1 MLNMNKTNNNS
12 DSFISK
18 NLYVI
23 IFFVLGFLI
32 YGNSLLNDYALDDA
46 IVITKNQFTK
56 KGFDGIPD
64 LLTNEGFTG
73 FFGKKKD
80 LVAGG
85 RYRPLSLVTFAI
97 EYQFFG
103 QNPFISHLI
112 NIILYI
118 LTTILLFNILVYF
131 FKESFK
137 KHKYIN
143 IPFIASL
150 LFLAHPIHTEV
161 VANIKGRDE
170 IMTVLGSLGALYY
183 TLRYLDTDKIKY
195 LVFSSIVLFL
205 GLMSKENAITFLA
218 VIPLSVYYF
227 TNHSLKRNFIA
238 LLPLIAVSVIY
249 LFIRNQ
255 VIGFTIG
262 ASAGEL
268 MNNPYLH
275 ATTGE
280 KFATIFYTMVLYI
293 KLLIFPHPL
302 TYDYYPKQIPIIEW
316 SDFRAIIS
324 LAIYLGM
331 GAIALIGLKKK
342 TVISYGIWFYLIT
355 FSVVSNLV
363 FNVGTFM
370 NERFMYFSSIG
381 AFIIIAY
388 LLVKYL
394 SNKPKVIFAILGV
407 VLVLYSGKTI
417 SRNTAWENDYVL
429 FTTDVKTSSE
439 SAKSNTS
446 AGGKTLELAGY
457 LEKIIKDK
465 ISNPK
470 VLKERL
476 EKTTMTSTEVDELME
491 GKTAQAINSRIN
503 TRIKELQKM
512 SLTYLE
518 KAVKIHPTYNDALLL
533 LGNIRYDINEK
544 DIDGVWD
551 AYNRILTRNPKY
563 YRVYQ
568 NLGIILN
575 DSVPADK
582 RIEIFTKLYKYD
594 SNNFDVNYQLGH
606 IWGRYKGNVDT
617 AIYFLNRAVQLNPKS
632 EKAYKDLGVAY
643 GINKDYKNAL
653 AAMNKSFELDPEDD
667 QLLLNIGITYMQLK
681 DFKQAAQIFEK
692 VLNLNPKS
700 QPAINS
706 LIVAYMNS
714 KQYDKAINILQPM
727 YQQNANDFNLN
738 YNLGAAYQGK
748 GDLKMA
754 KSYLSKARQINPQ
767 MYHQLTG
774 Q

>member
-1 MLNMNKTNNNS
+1 MSKTVNKSDNFLN
-12 DSFISK
+12 K
-18 NLYVI
+18 NIYII

-32 YGNSLLNDYALDDA
+32 YGNSLFNDYALDDA
-46 IVITKNQFTK
+46 IVITQNTFTK

-118 LTTILLFNILVYF
+118 LTTILLFKLLVYF
-131 FKESFK
+131 FKDSFE
-137 KHKYIN
+137 KHKYLN

-170 IMTVLGSLGALYY
+170 IMTVLGSLGALFY
-183 TLRYLDTDKIKY
+183 TLRYLDTKKIKY

-227 TNHSLKRNFIA
+227 TKHSLKSNFIA
-238 LLPLIAVSVIY
+238 LIPLLITSAIY
-249 LFIRNQ
+249 LFIRNKI
-255 VIGFTIG
+255 IGFTIG

-275 ATTGE
+275 ATAGE
-280 KFATIFYTMVLYI
+280 KFATVFYTMALYI

-302 TYDYYPKQIPIIEW
+302 TYDYYPKQIPIINW
-316 SDFRAIIS
+316 ADFRAIIS
-324 LAIYLGM
+324 LLIYLGL
-331 GAIALIGLKKK
+331 GIFALIGLKKK
-342 TVISYGIWFYLIT
+342 TIISYGIWFYLIT
-355 FSVVSNLV
+355 FSVVSNLI

-381 AFIIIAY
+381 FFIITAY
-388 LLVKYL
+388 LFVKYL
-394 SNKPKVIFAILGV
+394 HNKPKVIFTILGII
-407 VLVLYSGKTI
+407 LLLFSGKTI
-417 SRNTAWENDYVL
+417 SRNFAWENDYVL

-446 AGGKTLELAGY
+446 AGGKTLELVGY
-457 LEKIIKDK
+457 LKKIQKDK
-465 ISNPK
+465 ITNIK
-470 VLKERL
+470 VLKDRL
-476 EKTTMTSTEVDELME
+476 EKTTMTSTEVKELIK
-491 GKTAQAINSRIN
+491 GGTAKAINARITN
-503 TRIKELQKM
+503 RIKELQKI
-512 SLTYLE
+512 SLAYLE
-518 KAVKIHPTYNDALLL
+518 KAVKIHPTYNDAILL
-533 LGNIRYDINEK
+533 LGNIRYDINK
-544 DIDGVWD
+544 NDIDGVWN
-551 AYNRILTRNPKY
+551 AYNRILARNPKY
-563 YRVYQ
+563 FRVYQ

-582 RIEIFTKLYKYD
+582 RIEIYSKLFKYD

-606 IWGRYKGNVDT
+606 IWGRYKANTDT
-617 AIYFLNRAVQLNPKS
+617 AIYFLNRAVQINPKS

-643 GINKDYKNAL
+643 GISKDYKNAL
-653 AAMNKSFELDPEDD
+653 AAMNKSFELDPKDD

-681 DFKQAAQIFEK
+681 DYKQAAQIFEK
-692 VLNLNPKS
+692 VLGINPKS

-714 KQYDKAINILQPM
+714 KQYDKAINILHPM
-727 YQQNANDFNLN
+727 YQQNAQDFNLN

-754 KSYLSKARQINPQ
+754 KLYLSKAKQINPQ
-767 MYHQLTG
+767 MYRQLTG